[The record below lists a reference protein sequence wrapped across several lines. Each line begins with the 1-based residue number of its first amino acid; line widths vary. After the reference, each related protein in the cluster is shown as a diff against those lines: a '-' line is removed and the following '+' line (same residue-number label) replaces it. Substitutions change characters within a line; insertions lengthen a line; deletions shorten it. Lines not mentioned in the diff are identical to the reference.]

1 MLLDVIHFQSELW
14 KIANNFRD
22 IYVCGIVIGVN
33 VPGEDS
39 FPVWP
44 NEKCEKYVIGYEE
57 EEHDG
62 VTVHH
67 HHGEDAEVDN
77 EGIVRPNHDGCH
89 KTGVLNYSRDLC
101 ITRKGSLTG

>member
-1 MLLDVIHFQSELW
+1 MLIDVIHFQSELW
-14 KIANNFRD
+14 KIAKNFRD
-22 IYVCGIVIGVN
+22 TVYVCSSIVLVVN

-77 EGIVRPNHDGCH
+77 EGIVRPNHNGCH
-89 KTGVLNYSRDLC
+89 KTSVLNYSILS
-101 ITRKGSLTG
+101 GSIRN

>member
-1 MLLDVIHFQSELW
+1 M
-14 KIANNFRD
+14 
-22 IYVCGIVIGVN
+22 
-33 VPGEDS
+33 
-39 FPVWP
+39 
-44 NEKCEKYVIGYEE
+44 IGYEE

-89 KTGVLNYSRDLC
+89 KTGVLNYSILSGS
-101 ITRKGSLTG
+101 TRKGSLKG